1 MRHETN
7 ITKLL
12 QSVTKVYYK
21 VRLVLQSV
29 TDCYYK
35 VCQVLQSVTGC
46 YYKVPPV
53 LQSATVI
60 TKWDATLCI
69 FENLIFSW
77 KSNHQSDNHVI
88 SNALLLTILC
98 Y

>member
-1 MRHETN
+1 MRQETN

-35 VCQVLQSVTGC
+35 MCQVLQSVTG
-46 YYKVPPV
+46 
-53 LQSATVI
+53 S
-60 TKWDATLCI
+60 
-69 FENLIFSW
+69 
-77 KSNHQSDNHVI
+77 
-88 SNALLLTILC
+88 
-98 Y
+98 